1 MERNIY
7 KIGKELYITSDEEI
21 KEDDYRMNV
30 QRSYFKKSD
39 KEGLEYYNKR
49 NDVFKKIILTTDEK
63 LINDG
68 VQAIDDDF
76 IKWFINNSSCEHVEV
91 ANEKIMI
98 GWQPDYSYEHIGID
112 GSKEVYQD
120 FYKISIPKEELSKDE
135 IDKFFIDMVLNPK
148 EEPKQETLKEQIVG
162 YRLKPHIDRVMIDSI
177 LKNTMPIWNDN
188 DKSVYF
194 IRGHVAGS
202 LVAKLKELQVLDL
215 WFMPIYE
222 SEEVESDWVKEH
234 HLEYYYE
241 KGIMSD
247 KSKQETLEEAMN
259 QEGYIESDYDKIWRD
274 GVEFGSKWQAER
286 MYSEEEVIYIFKE
299 WEEFNI
305 VQDSF
310 DGQDDLTFIEWFKQF
325 KNK

>member
-49 NDVFKKIILTTDEK
+49 NDVFKKIILTDNK
-63 LINDG
+63 DLIADG
-68 VQAIDDDF
+68 VQAIDKEF
-76 IKWFINNSSCEHVEV
+76 LEWFANNSSCEYIEV
-91 ANEKIMI
+91 VRGFA
-98 GWQPDYSYEHIGID
+98 D
-112 GSKEVYQD
+112 GTNWGYNFLD
-120 FYKISIPKEELSKDE
+120 YKII
-135 IDKFFIDMVLNPK
+135 I
-148 EEPKQETLKEQIVG
+148 PKQEIVG
-162 YRLKPHIDRVMIDSI
+162 YRLKPHIDRVMVDGI
-177 LKNTMPIWNDN
+177 LKNAMPIWNDN

-310 DGQDDLTFIEWFKQF
+310 DGQDDSTFIEWFKQF

>member
-49 NDVFKKIILTTDEK
+49 NDVFKKIILTTDQD
-63 LINDG
+63 LISDN
-68 VQAIDDDF
+68 VQAIDKEF
-76 IKWFINNSSCEHVEV
+76 LEWFANNSSCEYVEV
-91 ANEKIMI
+91 QKFNGFA
-98 GWQPDYSYEHIGID
+98 
-112 GSKEVYQD
+112 EVYLT
-120 FYKISIPKEELSKDE
+120 SIPKEESNYNMKDE
-135 IDKFFIDMVLNPK
+135 IEWLSNNPQCKQIESCSNSLSKKCICPK
-148 EEPKQETLKEQIVG
+148 E
-162 YRLKPHIDRVMIDSI
+162 
-177 LKNTMPIWNDN
+177 
-188 DKSVYF
+188 
-194 IRGHVAGS
+194 
-202 LVAKLKELQVLDL
+202 
-215 WFMPIYE
+215 
-222 SEEVESDWVKEH
+222 
-234 HLEYYYE
+234 
-241 KGIMSD
+241 
-247 KSKQETLEEAMN
+247 ETLEEAMN
-259 QEGYIESDYDKIWRD
+259 QEGYMESDYDKIWRD

-286 MYSEEEVIYIFKE
+286 MYSEEEVISIFKE